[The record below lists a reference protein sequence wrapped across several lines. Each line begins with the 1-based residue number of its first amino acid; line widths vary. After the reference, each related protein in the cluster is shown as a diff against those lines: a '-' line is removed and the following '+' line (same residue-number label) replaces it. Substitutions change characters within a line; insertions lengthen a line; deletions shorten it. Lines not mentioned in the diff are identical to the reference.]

1 MSAVADDFFSLFFF
15 KSDLIFFMF
24 HHYMY
29 LKEPKKNFDI
39 YAHVYALLRDIELLP
54 CTPLTLQEPG

>member
-1 MSAVADDFFSLFFF
+1 
-15 KSDLIFFMF
+15 MF